1 MMNSDCPICALHAET
16 AMVRSYEIE
25 RSDLWVLRHHPD
37 PAPLVGWMLLDSLRH
52 CPGPLAFNE
61 EEAADWGRAV
71 RDASGLVQ
79 ELTGC
84 DRVYAIA
91 FGEGAQHLHLHL
103 IPRFLND
110 SATAAW
116 SVADHYRAVACGDRP
131 AAGPAAVQA
140 LVRRARMVT
149 N

>member
-1 MMNSDCPICALHAET
+1 MMIPDCPICALHVDP
-16 AMVRSYEIE
+16 AMVGSYEIE

-61 EEAADWGRAV
+61 EEAGDWGRAI

-103 IPRFLND
+103 IPRFIND

-116 SVADHYRAVACGDRP
+116 CVADHYRAVACGDRA

-140 LVRRARMVT
+140 LVRQARMVT
-149 N
+149 S

>member
-1 MMNSDCPICALHAET
+1 MMNSDCPICALHVEP

-61 EEAADWGRAV
+61 DEAGDWGRAV

-84 DRVYAIA
+84 DRV
-91 FGEGAQHLHLHL
+91 
-103 IPRFLND
+103 
-110 SATAAW
+110 
-116 SVADHYRAVACGDRP
+116 
-131 AAGPAAVQA
+131 
-140 LVRRARMVT
+140 
-149 N
+149 